1 MDVDGDGITDIV
13 QISTDRNGVLQATP
27 FLASVKDE
35 QTKYAAGTACLLG
48 VSEGPIPD
56 LPRRLQ
62 RQRHDGSGRCLS
74 AAGEIGLRSV
84 PVDWNGIFEVADHR
98 DIGPW
103 QQGWINVYAID
114 ANADGRTDMVVA
126 YRNRS
131 GLLAFD
137 TYLSTPLGGG
147 VALSATA
154 LTTVTQSQAPA
165 NRDALLAFDVNG
177 DGMVDMVLLW
187 NDRNQVLNATS
198 FVSQGDQSASNGI
211 KLFSK
216 AVSSNL
222 NVSTLHQ
229 VAILPADANGDGV
242 VDLVQVS
249 QSSAV
254 LSIQSFLSDANG
266 GFVARPAST
275 FPGQSVSAS
284 SLLPMGVNGGAQ
296 TCLVNCWRDVGGVLH
311 ATEYGSMPDGQFRL
325 VAEINTGRLR
335 RARQPG
341 WRRERRW
348 QGGSALYLPG
358 PPEQRAGAAPDLRRQ
373 DSGPGQADHKRAG
386 RRDFHHVF
394 DPEQSRGLSSR
405 SAGRLSQCQRA
416 ALRCPSIAGTV
427 PDAGGD
433 WPGHMRGLGIHPVQ
447 RRKDEPLCLRAPLRH
462 AIRGRAHRADRPGW
476 QGLPR

>member
-1 MDVDGDGITDIV
+1 MLRTYLGGHAVTTSYRLASIKVSLAGNMPVRTYALAYRLGAVTGLSCLESVTAIGADGKALELVRAAWQDVDKPGFNIKQPASTLLNGTSVLQTIPMDVDGDGITDIV

-98 DIGPW
+98 DIGPLAAGVDQCLCHRRECPGAPIW
-103 QQGWINVYAID
+103 S
-114 ANADGRTDMVVA
+114 A

-266 GFVARPAST
+266 GFGAASLHVSWAIRVGVQPAADGREWRRADL
-275 FPGQSVSAS
+275 PGQ
-284 SLLPMGVNGGAQ
+284 LLAGCRRRIA
-296 TCLVNCWRDVGGVLH
+296 RDRIWLH
-311 ATEYGSMPDGQFRL
+311 A
-325 VAEINTGRLR
+325 R
-335 RARQPG
+335 RAIP
-341 WRRERRW
+341 
-348 QGGSALYLPG
+348 S
-358 PPEQRAGAAPDLRRQ
+358 
-373 DSGPGQADHKRAG
+373 G
-386 RRDFHHVF
+386 RRDQHGA
-394 DPEQSRGLSSR
+394 PSPR
-405 SAGRLSQCQRA
+405 SPTWLETRTEMARRIC
-416 ALRCPSIAGTV
+416 SIPTWTARTACS
-427 PDAGGD
+427 P
-433 WPGHMRGLGIHPVQ
+433 
-447 RRKDEPLCLRAPLRH
+447 
-462 AIRGRAHRADRPGW
+462 
-476 QGLPR
+476 